1 MAKAA
6 PHSYLQ
12 GPTPGGPRFRSNFV
26 QNVTQ
31 GSGHWRYSDGKTH
44 EVTTRRVAPTYKP
57 LPADVLR
64 RRVMAGY

>member
-1 MAKAA
+1 MKA
-6 PHSYLQ
+6 HSYLQ

-31 GSGHWRYSDGKTH
+31 GSSRWRSSDGKTH
-44 EVTTRRVAPTYKP
+44 PVETRRVAPTFKP
-57 LPADVLR
+57 LPAEVLR